1 VVSDRF
7 DYIVLDRYGEG
18 DSCSACITGGYLVIT
33 SDGVIDE
40 TLSLN
45 ERIQNGLNLGN
56 RMSVVVQKK
65 LVENTS
71 EVQIFTRPR
80 RFGKT
85 LNFSMLRCYLEI
97 PECRKYDHE
106 DEDYKYL
113 FEGLKILDDKQF
125 TSNHFG
131 KYPVIDLSFKK
142 IKSTKFELG
151 YEDFKKE
158 ISREYKKHR
167 YVLDSDKMLDFE
179 KEKYMKIMTL
189 KASQSDYTD
198 TIYDLSEYLMKYF
211 GKKTIVLV
219 DEYDTPLH
227 YAKLNGYYDEMLNV
241 IRALMVDGMKGND
254 NMEKAIITDIM
265 KISQESGA

>member
-1 VVSDRF
+1 MKTGLFTGKILYKYFPDGIIYMEWEGRVIIKSNLKHIPIGIDSFKKLIDRNCYF
-7 DYIVLDRYGEG
+7 VDK
-18 DSCSACITGGYLVIT
+18 
-33 SDGVIDE
+33 
-40 TLSLN
+40 SLF
-45 ERIQNGLNLGN
+45 I
-56 RMSVVVQKK
+56 KK
-65 LVENTS
+65 LVEDTS
-71 EVQIFTRPR
+71 EVILFTRPR

-85 LNFSMLRCYLEI
+85 LNFSMFKCFMEI
-97 PECRKYDHE
+97 PECRRYDNE
-106 DEDYKYL
+106 DKDYKYL
-113 FEGLKILDDKQF
+113 FKDLKILENTEF
-125 TSNHFG
+125 INIHFG
-131 KYPVIDLSFKK
+131 KYPVIDFSFKK
-142 IKSTKFELG
+142 IKSTKFELA

-167 YVLDSDKMLDFE
+167 YILESDIMLDYE
-179 KEKYMKIMTL
+179 KDKYMKIMTL